1 MMNIF
6 WDFHFV
12 PTFTR
17 TEGLDKFEWL
27 VILMENVMMQFFW
40 LGPNCEIPCVA
51 VFLCECKKGKSMVV
65 VVNANEA
72 KYVFAF
78 L

>member
-1 MMNIF
+1 MNIF
-6 WDFHFV
+6 GDFHFV
-12 PTFTR
+12 PAFTR

-27 VILMENVMMQFFW
+27 VILMENVMMHFFW

-51 VFLCECKKGKSMVV
+51 VFLYINARKGKNMVV
-65 VVNANEA
+65 VVNANEG
-72 KYVFAF
+72 KYVFTF